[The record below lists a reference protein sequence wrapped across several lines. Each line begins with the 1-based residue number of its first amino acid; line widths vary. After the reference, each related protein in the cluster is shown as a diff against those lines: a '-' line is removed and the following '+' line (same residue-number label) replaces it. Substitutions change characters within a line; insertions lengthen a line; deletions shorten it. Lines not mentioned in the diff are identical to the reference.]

1 MLSLK
6 KKLDKAIEVFIMI
19 LLAFMVI
26 VAIWQVSSRYVFN
39 SPSTISEELLR
50 YCLIWLAMLG
60 SAYMFGLREH
70 ISMTFLVEKFNENA
84 IQKLSILSEVVI
96 IIFSLTVL
104 VYGGINITSLTMKQI
119 SAALGVSMGYVYMV
133 LPLSGVLMIF
143 YGVNNILN
151 IIKEKNNVETKQIKK
166 FS

>member
-50 YCLIWLAMLG
+50 YCLIWLAMIG

-70 ISMTFLVEKFNENA
+70 MSITFFVEKFGEGVVR
-84 IQKLSILSEVVI
+84 KLSILSEVI
-96 IIFSLTVL
+96 IVVFSLFVL
-104 VYGGINITSLTMKQI
+104 VYGGVNITLLTMKQV
-119 SAALGVSMGYVYMV
+119 SAALGISMGYVYLV
-133 LPLSGVLMIF
+133 LPLSGILMIF
-143 YGVNNILN
+143 YGVLNILN
-151 IIKEKNNVETKQIKK
+151 LIKEKDTVKSN
-166 FS
+166 S

>member
-50 YCLIWLAMLG
+50 YCLIWLAMIG

-70 ISMTFLVEKFNENA
+70 MSITFFVEKFGEEVVR
-84 IQKLSILSEVVI
+84 KLSILSEVI
-96 IIFSLTVL
+96 IVVFSLFVL
-104 VYGGINITSLTMKQI
+104 VYGGVNITLLTMKQV
-119 SAALGVSMGYVYMV
+119 SAALGISMGYIYLV
-133 LPLSGVLMIF
+133 LPLSGILMIF
-143 YGVNNILN
+143 YGVLNILN
-151 IIKEKNNVETKQIKK
+151 LIKEKDTVKSN
-166 FS
+166 S

>member
-1 MLSLK
+1 MLSFK
-6 KKLDKAIEVFIMI
+6 NILDKCIEKFIVII
-19 LLAFMVI
+19 LTIMVI
-26 VAIWQVSSRYVFN
+26 VALWQVASRYVFN

-70 ISMTFLVEKFNENA
+70 MSMTFLVEKFDENVRC
-84 IQKLSILSEVVI
+84 KLSILSEVVI
-96 IIFSLTVL
+96 IIFSAAVL
-104 VYGGINITSLTMKQI
+104 VYGGVNITLLTMNQI
-119 SAALGVSMGYVYMV
+119 SAALGIPMGYIYMV

-151 IIKEKNNVETKQIKK
+151 IVKQRDTVESK
-166 FS
+166 S

>member
-1 MLSLK
+1 MSSLK
-6 KKLDKAIEVFIMI
+6 KILDRCIETFIVIILTIMVF
-19 LLAFMVI
+19 
-26 VAIWQVSSRYVFN
+26 VALWQIASRYVFN

-70 ISMTFLVEKFNENA
+70 MSMTFLVEKFNDNV
-84 IQKLSILSEVVI
+84 IRNLSILSEVVI
-96 IIFSLTVL
+96 IIFSAAVL
-104 VYGGINITSLTMKQI
+104 LYGGINITLLTMNQI
-119 SAALGVSMGYVYMV
+119 SAALGIPMGYIYMV

-151 IIKEKNNVETKQIKK
+151 IVKQRDAVESK
-166 FS
+166 S

>member
-50 YCLIWLAMLG
+50 CCLIWLAMIG

-70 ISMTFLVEKFNENA
+70 MSITFFVEKFGEEVVR
-84 IQKLSILSEVVI
+84 KLSILSEVI
-96 IIFSLTVL
+96 IVVFSLFVL
-104 VYGGINITSLTMKQI
+104 VYGGVNITLLTMKQV
-119 SAALGVSMGYVYMV
+119 SAALGISMGYVYLV
-133 LPLSGVLMIF
+133 LPLSGILMIF
-143 YGVNNILN
+143 YGVLNILN
-151 IIKEKNNVETKQIKK
+151 LIKEKDTVKSN
-166 FS
+166 S

>member
-1 MLSLK
+1 
-6 KKLDKAIEVFIMI
+6 
-19 LLAFMVI
+19 MVI
-26 VAIWQVSSRYVFN
+26 TFDLHSNLFPTILELIRFNLLVA
-39 SPSTISEELLR
+39 
-50 YCLIWLAMLG
+50 
-60 SAYMFGLREH
+60 
-70 ISMTFLVEKFNENA
+70 
-84 IQKLSILSEVVI
+84 LSVI

>member
-50 YCLIWLAMLG
+50 YCLIWLAMIG

-70 ISMTFLVEKFNENA
+70 MSITFFVEKFGEEVVR
-84 IQKLSILSEVVI
+84 KLSILSEVI
-96 IIFSLTVL
+96 IVVFSLFVL
-104 VYGGINITSLTMKQI
+104 VYGGVNITILTMKQV
-119 SAALGVSMGYVYMV
+119 SAALGISMGYVYLV
-133 LPLSGVLMIF
+133 LPLSGILMIF
-143 YGVNNILN
+143 YGVLNILN
-151 IIKEKNNVETKQIKK
+151 LIKEKDTVKSN
-166 FS
+166 S

>member
-50 YCLIWLAMLG
+50 YCLIWLAMIG

-70 ISMTFLVEKFNENA
+70 MSITFFVEKFGEEVVR
-84 IQKLSILSEVVI
+84 KLSILSEVI
-96 IIFSLTVL
+96 IVVFSLFVL
-104 VYGGINITSLTMKQI
+104 VYGGVNITLLTMKQV
-119 SAALGVSMGYVYMV
+119 SAALGISMGYVYLV
-133 LPLSGVLMIF
+133 LPLSGILMIF
-143 YGVNNILN
+143 YGVLNILN
-151 IIKEKNNVETKQIKK
+151 LIKEKDTVKSN
-166 FS
+166 S

>member
-50 YCLIWLAMLG
+50 YCLIWLAMIG

-70 ISMTFLVEKFNENA
+70 MSITFFVEKFGEEVVR
-84 IQKLSILSEVVI
+84 KLSILSEVI
-96 IIFSLTVL
+96 IVVFSLFVL
-104 VYGGINITSLTMKQI
+104 VYGGANITLLTMKQV
-119 SAALGVSMGYVYMV
+119 SAALGISMGYVYLV
-133 LPLSGVLMIF
+133 LPLSGILMIF
-143 YGVNNILN
+143 YGVLNILN
-151 IIKEKNNVETKQIKK
+151 LIKEKDTVKSN
-166 FS
+166 S

>member
-50 YCLIWLAMLG
+50 YSLIWLAMIG

-70 ISMTFLVEKFNENA
+70 MSITFFVEKFGEEVVR
-84 IQKLSILSEVVI
+84 KLSILSEVI
-96 IIFSLTVL
+96 IVVFSLFVL
-104 VYGGINITSLTMKQI
+104 VYGGVHITLLIMKQL
-119 SAALGVSMGYVYMV
+119 SAALGISMGYIYFV
-133 LPLSGVLMIF
+133 LPLSGILMIF
-143 YGVNNILN
+143 YGVLNILN
-151 IIKEKNNVETKQIKK
+151 LIKEKDTVKSN
-166 FS
+166 S

>member
-50 YCLIWLAMLG
+50 YCLIWLAMIG

-70 ISMTFLVEKFNENA
+70 MSITFFVEKFGEEVVR
-84 IQKLSILSEVVI
+84 KLSILSEVI
-96 IIFSLTVL
+96 IVVFSLFVL
-104 VYGGINITSLTMKQI
+104 VYGGVNITLLTMKQV
-119 SAALGVSMGYVYMV
+119 SAALGISMGYVK
-133 LPLSGVLMIF
+133 L
-143 YGVNNILN
+143 
-151 IIKEKNNVETKQIKK
+151 IKEKDTVKSN
-166 FS
+166 S

>member
-50 YCLIWLAMLG
+50 YCLIWLAMIG

-70 ISMTFLVEKFNENA
+70 MSITFFVEKFGEEVVR
-84 IQKLSILSEVVI
+84 KLSILSEVI
-96 IIFSLTVL
+96 IVVFSLFVL
-104 VYGGINITSLTMKQI
+104 VYGGVNITLLTMKQV
-119 SAALGVSMGYVYMV
+119 SAALGISMGYVYLV
-133 LPLSGVLMIF
+133 LPLSGILMIY
-143 YGVNNILN
+143 YGVLNILN
-151 IIKEKNNVETKQIKK
+151 LIKEKDTVKSN
-166 FS
+166 S

>member
-1 MLSLK
+1 MSGLK
-6 KKLDKAIEVFIMI
+6 KILDKCIEKFIVIILTVMVF
-19 LLAFMVI
+19 
-26 VAIWQVSSRYVFN
+26 VALWQVASRYVFN

-70 ISMTFLVEKFNENA
+70 ISMTFLVEKFSDNVR
-84 IQKLSILSEVVI
+84 QKLSILSEVVI
-96 IIFSLTVL
+96 IIFSSTVL

-119 SAALGVSMGYVYMV
+119 SAALGISMGYVYMV
-133 LPLSGVLMIF
+133 LPLSGLLMIF

-151 IIKEKNNVETKQIKK
+151 IVKEKNVVESKQIKEC
-166 FS
+166 S

>member
-1 MLSLK
+1 MVGYVRFSIYVWIERAYIYDILS
-6 KKLDKAIEVFIMI
+6 
-19 LLAFMVI
+19 
-26 VAIWQVSSRYVFN
+26 
-39 SPSTISEELLR
+39 
-50 YCLIWLAMLG
+50 
-60 SAYMFGLREH
+60 
-70 ISMTFLVEKFNENA
+70 NENA

-96 IIFSLTVL
+96 LIFSLTVL

>member
-1 MLSLK
+1 MLSFK
-6 KKLDKAIEVFIMI
+6 NILDKCIEKFIIII
-19 LLAFMVI
+19 LTIMVI
-26 VAIWQVSSRYVFN
+26 VALWQVASRYVFN

-70 ISMTFLVEKFNENA
+70 MSMTFLVEKFNDNV
-84 IQKLSILSEVVI
+84 IRNLSILSEVVI
-96 IIFSLTVL
+96 IIFSAAVL
-104 VYGGINITSLTMKQI
+104 LYGGINITLLTMNQI
-119 SAALGVSMGYVYMV
+119 SAALGIPMGYIYMV

-151 IIKEKNNVETKQIKK
+151 IVKQRDTVESK
-166 FS
+166 S

>member
-50 YCLIWLAMLG
+50 YSLIWLAMIG

-70 ISMTFLVEKFNENA
+70 MSITFFVEKFGEEVVR
-84 IQKLSILSEVVI
+84 KLSILSEVI
-96 IIFSLTVL
+96 IVVFSLFVL
-104 VYGGINITSLTMKQI
+104 VYGGVNITLLTMKQV
-119 SAALGVSMGYVYMV
+119 SAALGISMGYIYLV
-133 LPLSGVLMIF
+133 LPLSGILMIF
-143 YGVNNILN
+143 YGVLNILN
-151 IIKEKNNVETKQIKK
+151 LIKEKDTVKSN
-166 FS
+166 S

>member
-1 MLSLK
+1 MHRKIYSNY
-6 KKLDKAIEVFIMI
+6 I
-19 LLAFMVI
+19 
-26 VAIWQVSSRYVFN
+26 N

>member
-1 MLSLK
+1 MLSFK
-6 KKLDKAIEVFIMI
+6 NILDKCIEKFIIII
-19 LLAFMVI
+19 LTIMVI
-26 VAIWQVSSRYVFN
+26 VALWQVASRYVFN

-70 ISMTFLVEKFNENA
+70 MSMTFLVEKFNDNV
-84 IQKLSILSEVVI
+84 IRNLSILSEVVI
-96 IIFSLTVL
+96 IIFSAAVL
-104 VYGGINITSLTMKQI
+104 LYGGINITLLTMNQI
-119 SAALGVSMGYVYMV
+119 SAALGIPMGYIYMV

-151 IIKEKNNVETKQIKK
+151 IVKQRDAVESK
-166 FS
+166 S

>member
-50 YCLIWLAMLG
+50 YCLIWLAMIG

-70 ISMTFLVEKFNENA
+70 MSITFFVEKFGEEVVR
-84 IQKLSILSEVVI
+84 KLSILSEVI
-96 IIFSLTVL
+96 IVVFSLFVL
-104 VYGGINITSLTMKQI
+104 VYGGVNRTLLTMKQV
-119 SAALGVSMGYVYMV
+119 SAALGISMGYVYLV
-133 LPLSGVLMIF
+133 LPLSGILMIF
-143 YGVNNILN
+143 YGVLNILN
-151 IIKEKNNVETKQIKK
+151 LIKEKDTVKSN
-166 FS
+166 S